1 MLNTF
6 LAKHAE
12 NAICRNGLFVQSLY
26 SEYVTKIVMMSEGIA
41 RLMHEELE
49 C

>member
-26 SEYVTKIVMMSEGIA
+26 SEYLAKIVMMSEEMV
-41 RLMHEELE
+41 RLMYEELE
-49 C
+49 S